1 MTDIQLSTYGLDR
14 PESGDDVVV
23 PFTLERLDSRG
34 RVVRLGP
41 VLDAILTR
49 HNYPA
54 PVARLLGEA
63 VVLAALI
70 GSSLKFEGKF
80 ILQTKTDGPVDMIVA
95 DFMSP
100 DGMRGYARFNK
111 KKLEALTAPSQQDLL
126 GKGYLAMTVD
136 QGSEMER
143 YQGIVPLD
151 GTTLAAAADTY
162 FKQSEQIPTRLR
174 LVSGPLLARGEKT
187 THWRAGAIMVQH
199 LPAEGGISPIP
210 FSSGDN
216 PESEELVQEDDNWV
230 KAKLLLDT
238 VEDHELL
245 DPTLTTEELLYR
257 LYHEDGVTVYP
268 ASAIIR
274 HCTCS
279 PDAVQKMLKG
289 FSDEDRKDMIENGE
303 IKVICE
309 FCSTAYRFDPETL
322 EPLASGSAPT
332 AAS

>member
-1 MTDIQLSTYGLDR
+1 MPTKDT
-14 PESGDDVVV
+14 VM
-23 PFTLERLDSRG
+23 PFEVKPLGVRG
-34 RVVRLGP
+34 RIVRLGP
-41 VLDAILTR
+41 VIDDILQRHDYPPAVSALLAEAIALT
-49 HNYPA
+49 A
-54 PVARLLGEA
+54 MLGA
-63 VVLAALI
+63 T
-70 GSSLKFEGKF
+70 LKFEGKF

-100 DGMRGYARFNK
+100 NGVRGYARFSK
-111 KKLEALTAPSQQDLL
+111 EKVEALKAPLQQELL

-136 QGSEMER
+136 QGSDMER

-151 GTTLAAAADTY
+151 GTTLADAADTY

-187 THWRAGAIMVQH
+187 THWRSGAIMVQH
-199 LPAEGGISPIP
+199 LPAEGGISPIA

-216 PESEELVQEDDNWV
+216 PEGEEQVPEDDNWV

-238 VEDHELL
+238 VEHHELL
-245 DPTLTTEELLYR
+245 DPTLTTGELLYR

-268 ASAIIR
+268 ASDIIR

-279 PDAVQKMLKG
+279 VNAVETMLRN
-289 FSDEDRKDMIENGE
+289 FSAQDRADMIENGE

-309 FCSTAYRFDPETL
+309 FCSSEYRFKPEML
-322 EPLASGSAPT
+322 EELE
-332 AAS
+332 